1 MVVKTIVVRKS
12 IGYCSR
18 AGSSPAPSTKNFFVK
33 ILAYVRIFLYISTM
47 NKITREYEDE
57 DTISIWT
64 YDTDKFKNGPISVE
78 IIEKKPQP
86 VKRKK
91 NI

>member
-1 MVVKTIVVRKS
+1 MPVRV
-12 IGYCSR
+12 R
-18 AGSSPAPSTKNFFVK
+18 APLLVLKFVK

-47 NKITREYEDE
+47 NKITRKYEDE

-78 IIEKKPQP
+78 IKYKHPPEKKQTN
-86 VKRKK
+86 RERLSKK
-91 NI
+91 K